1 MFKKIQH
8 IHFVGIGGSGM
19 SGIAEVLLNLGYKVS
34 GSDLK
39 ATHVTDRLEKLG
51 VKIAI
56 GHRPQNIEGAHVV
69 VTSTAVSS
77 QNPEVMA
84 AKTKG
89 IPVIPRIEMLAE
101 IARLKYTIAVA
112 GTHGKTT
119 TTSMV
124 AAVLQAGGLDPTV
137 IVGGRL
143 KYLDSGARLGKGE
156 YLVAEADES
165 DGSFL
170 KLSPA
175 LAIIT
180 NIDNDHLDYYGTFD
194 KIADAFVEFAGHVP
208 FYGCVI
214 VCLDDPH
221 ARVHLP
227 RISRRV
233 ITYGLDASAYLQ
245 AVNIQVNES
254 VSKFDVLANGKKLGE
269 LELHVPGKHNI
280 QNALAAIAIGLELG
294 IAFSNIAEGL
304 AGFEGV
310 GRRLELKGDRDGIT
324 VIDDYGHHP
333 TEVRATLSALRERYS
348 KRRLVALFQ
357 PHRFSRT
364 QALWNEFAYAFE
376 EADCV
381 YVMDIYPA
389 GEEAIP
395 GVSSD
400 LIVKAM
406 QGVHPKA
413 SAAPKPFSA
422 EALGRLL
429 QKGDV
434 LLTLGAGDVWKVGEQ
449 LLASSE
455 QQAGSQERR

>member
-1 MFKKIQH
+1 MAANNMFKKIQH

-39 ATHVTDRLEKLG
+39 ATSVTDRLEKLG
-51 VKIAI
+51 VLIAI

-84 AKTKG
+84 AKTKS

-101 IARLKYTIAVA
+101 IARLKYTIAIA

-124 AAVLQAGGLDPTV
+124 ASVLQAGGFDPTV
-137 IVGGRL
+137 VVGGRL
-143 KYLDSGARLGKGE
+143 KHLDSGARLGKGE

-175 LAIIT
+175 LAVIT
-180 NIDNDHLDYYGTFD
+180 NIDNDHLDFYGTFD
-194 KIADAFVEFAGHVP
+194 KIADAFVEYAGRVP

-214 VCLDDPH
+214 ACLDDPH
-221 ARVHLP
+221 VRAHLARM
-227 RISRRV
+227 SRRIV
-233 ITYGLDASAYLQ
+233 TYGFGQAARLQ
-245 AVNIQVNES
+245 AANVCFPEGCS
-254 VSKFDVLANGKKLGE
+254 EFEVLEKGTSLGKVRLQ
-269 LELHVPGKHNI
+269 VPGRHNI
-280 QNALAAIAIGLELG
+280 LNALAAVAVGLEVG
-294 IAFSNIAEGL
+294 IAFKQIAEGL
-304 AGFEGV
+304 GTFEGV
-310 GRRLELKGDRDGIT
+310 GRRLELKGERDGWT

-333 TEVRATLSALRERYS
+333 TEIRATLSALRDRYPQ
-348 KRRLVALFQ
+348 RRLVVLFQ

-364 QALWNEFAYAFE
+364 QALWNEFAHSFDQ
-376 EADCV
+376 ADRV

-389 GEEAIP
+389 GEDPIP
-395 GVSSD
+395 GVTAD

-406 QGVHPKA
+406 PQVHTKVTM
-413 SAAPKPFSA
+413 APKPFAADMFRA
-422 EALGRLL
+422 ELL
-429 QKGDV
+429 PGDV
-434 LLTLGAGDVWKVGEQ
+434 VLTLGAGDVWKCGEQ
-449 LLASSE
+449 LM
-455 QQAGSQERR
+455 GKVDVPR

>member
-8 IHFVGIGGSGM
+8 IHFVGIGGAGM
-19 SGIAEVLLNLGYKVS
+19 SGIAEVLVNLGYQVS

-39 ATHVTDRLEKLG
+39 ATPVTDRLKRLG
-51 VKIAI
+51 VRIAI
-56 GHRPQNIEGAHVV
+56 GHRPPNVEGAHVV

-84 AKTKG
+84 ARTQG

-101 IARLKYTIAVA
+101 IARLKYTIAIG

-119 TTSMV
+119 TTSMI
-124 AAVLQAGGLDPTV
+124 ASVLQAGGLDPTV
-137 IVGGRL
+137 VVGGRL
-143 KYLDSGARLGKGE
+143 KHLDSGARLGKGE

-175 LAIIT
+175 LAVIT

-194 KIADAFVEFAGHVP
+194 KIADAFVQYANHVP

-214 VCLDDPH
+214 VCFDDPH
-221 ARVHLP
+221 VRAHLA

-233 ITYGLDASAYLQ
+233 VTYGLDASARLQ
-245 AVNIQVNES
+245 AQNLHTDGGASFDAVEDGKVLGRIQ
-254 VSKFDVLANGKKLGE
+254 LQ
-269 LELHVPGKHNI
+269 VPGRHNVL
-280 QNALAAIAIGLELG
+280 NALAAVATGLELG
-294 IAFSNIAEGL
+294 IPFAKIAEGL
-304 AGFEGV
+304 AAFDGV
-310 GRRLELKGDRDGIT
+310 GRRLELKGERNGIT

-333 TEVRATLSALRERYS
+333 TEIRATLSALRDRYP

-357 PHRFSRT
+357 PHRFTRT
-364 QALWNEFAYAFE
+364 QALWSEFAHAFE
-376 EADCV
+376 KADRV
-381 YVMDIYPA
+381 FIMDIYPA

-395 GVSSD
+395 GVTSD

-406 QGVHPKA
+406 KTIHPQASGV
-413 SAAPKPFSA
+413 PKPFSV
-422 EALGRLL
+422 EALQQELSH
-429 QKGDV
+429 GDV
-434 LLTLGAGDVWKVGEQ
+434 LLTLGAGDVWKCGEQ
-449 LLASSE
+449 VLGKVDVS
-455 QQAGSQERR
+455 R